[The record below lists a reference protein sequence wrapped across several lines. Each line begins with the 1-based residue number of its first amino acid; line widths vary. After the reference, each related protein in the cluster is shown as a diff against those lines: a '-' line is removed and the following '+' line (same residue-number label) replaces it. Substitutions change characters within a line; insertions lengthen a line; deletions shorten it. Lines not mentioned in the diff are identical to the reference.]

1 MRDAEFTALQSKLR
15 ASRPQITRRP
25 TRPPSVPRPLRVP
38 AVLTAI
44 ALGGWVASAVAMDG
58 MMAVEGPGSMASFLW
73 LWVAM
78 SAAMMLPSLV
88 PAASLASGVG
98 RSATGF
104 VGGYGAVW
112 AATGVLAYVAA
123 DVLAAASTWLAVGA
137 IAFAAAYQLTPLKA
151 ACLRRCRGPLG
162 LLVRKGSFR
171 AGLEH
176 GLVCLGCCW
185 ALMLALLALG
195 TASLLWMAAVAGAIF
210 VEKVTSI
217 GMWAAWPVALALA
230 GAALWVAL

>member
-1 MRDAEFTALQSKLR
+1 VSATL
-15 ASRPQITRRP
+15 
-25 TRPPSVPRPLRVP
+25 VPRPLRVP
-38 AVLTAI
+38 GALAAV

-58 MMAVEGPGSMASFLW
+58 MMAMEGPGSMASFLW
-73 LWVAM
+73 LWIAM

-88 PAASLASGVG
+88 PAASLAAGVG
-98 RSATGF
+98 RSATVF
-104 VGGYGAVW
+104 VGGYAVVW

-123 DVLAAASTWLAVGA
+123 DAMAAASTWLAIGA
-137 IAFAAAYQLTPLKA
+137 IALAAAYQQTPRKA

-162 LLVRKGSFR
+162 LLVRKGALR

-185 ALMLALLALG
+185 ALMLALIALG
-195 TASLLWMAAVAGAIF
+195 TASLLWMAAVAAAIF

-217 GMWAAWPVALALA
+217 GARATVPVALALV

>member
-1 MRDAEFTALQSKLR
+1 M
-15 ASRPQITRRP
+15 
-25 TRPPSVPRPLRVP
+25 PRPLRVP
-38 AVLTAI
+38 GALTAL
-44 ALGGWVASAVAMDG
+44 ALGGWVASAVAMNG
-58 MMAVEGPGSMASFLW
+58 MMAMEGPGSVGSFLW

-88 PAASLASGVG
+88 PAASLAGCVG

-104 VGGYGAVW
+104 VGGYAAIW

-123 DVLAAASTWLAVGA
+123 DALAAASTWLAVGA
-137 IAFAAAYQLTPLKA
+137 IALAAAYQLTPWKA

-162 LLVRKGSFR
+162 LLVRRRAFR

-195 TASLLWMAAVAGAIF
+195 TASLLWMAAVAAAIF

-217 GMWAAWPVALALA
+217 GARAVGPVALALV

>member
-1 MRDAEFTALQSKLR
+1 MSSTV
-15 ASRPQITRRP
+15 
-25 TRPPSVPRPLRVP
+25 VPRTLRVP
-38 AVLTAI
+38 AALTAL

-58 MMAVEGPGSMASFLW
+58 MMAMEGPGSMVSFLW

-88 PAASLASGVG
+88 PAASLAAGVG
-98 RSATGF
+98 RSALGF
-104 VGGYGAVW
+104 VSGYAAVW
-112 AATGVLAYVAA
+112 AATGVLAYAAA
-123 DVLAAASTWLAVGA
+123 DALDGASTRLAVGA
-137 IAFAAAYQLTPLKA
+137 IALAAAYQLTPWKT

-162 LLVRKGSFR
+162 LLVRKRAFR

-185 ALMLALLALG
+185 ALQLALLALG
-195 TASLLWMAAVAGAIF
+195 TASLLWMAAVAAAIF
-210 VEKVTSI
+210 VEKVTSL
-217 GMWAAWPVALALA
+217 GMRASVPVALALV

>member
-1 MRDAEFTALQSKLR
+1 MRDATFAAL
-15 ASRPQITRRP
+15 
-25 TRPPSVPRPLRVP
+25 VPRPLRVP
-38 AVLTAI
+38 GALTAL
-44 ALGGWVASAVAMDG
+44 ALGGWVASAVAMKG
-58 MMAVEGPGSMASFLW
+58 MTAMEGPGSMGAFLW

-88 PAASLASGVG
+88 PAASLATGVG

-104 VGGYGAVW
+104 VGGYAAVW

-123 DVLAAASTWLAVGA
+123 DALAAASAWLAVGA
-137 IAFAAAYQLTPLKA
+137 IALAAAYQLTPWKS

-162 LLVRKGSFR
+162 LLVRKRAFH

-195 TASLLWMAAVAGAIF
+195 TASLLWMAAVAAAIF

-217 GMWAAWPVALALA
+217 GARAAGPVALALV